1 MLARHPRDRIEEG
14 IDARGKI
21 MDLALQLRE
30 PAAGGLPPDVTFEDR
45 HVTVTGAACGV
56 LES

>member
-1 MLARHPRDRIEEG
+1 VLARHPPDRIEEG
-14 IDARGKI
+14 IDARGEI

-30 PAAGGLPPDVTFEDR
+30 PAAGGLPPVTFEDR
-45 HVTVTGAACGV
+45 HVTCTGLVCGV